1 MTVHRI
7 YQIRS
12 VPNPKPG
19 PELRRLDDTF
29 TFSDNLARDVIAVRE
44 LTDSFSFTDDTDY
57 IVTVAGAPGA
67 PAAPTSLTGVI
78 RSTAPC

>member
-1 MTVHRI
+1 MTIKRI

-12 VPNPKPG
+12 VLNPEPG
-19 PELRRLDDTF
+19 PEIRQLGDTF
-29 TFSDNLARDVIAVRE
+29 TFSDSLVRDQIAVRE
-44 LTDSFSFTDDTDY
+44 LTDSFSFTDDADY

-78 RSTAPC
+78 RASAPQ